1 MYEKSVTEL
10 NSLCA
15 QSSMSR
21 LLRADSVPQLFPQ
34 RQKSCFTLILLY
46 LTFLPSPSV
55 EMPAAGR
62 ALQRGEGGWLGWLP
76 PLAAQGLEQSRA
88 EPARSKPAVCSLASS
103 LDGPLPLLRGQTHA
117 NL

>member
-15 QSSMSR
+15 LSSLSR
-21 LLRADSVPQLFPQ
+21 LLQADSALQLFPQ
-34 RQKSCFTLILLY
+34 YQKPGFTPVLPY
-46 LTFLPSPSV
+46 LPFLPSPTA
-55 EMPAAGR
+55 EMLAAGR
-62 ALQRGEGGWLGWLP
+62 ALQRGESGSAGCLLP
-76 PLAAQGLEQSRA
+76 QPRGSSRA
-88 EPARSKPAVCSLASS
+88 EPVCSPTSS